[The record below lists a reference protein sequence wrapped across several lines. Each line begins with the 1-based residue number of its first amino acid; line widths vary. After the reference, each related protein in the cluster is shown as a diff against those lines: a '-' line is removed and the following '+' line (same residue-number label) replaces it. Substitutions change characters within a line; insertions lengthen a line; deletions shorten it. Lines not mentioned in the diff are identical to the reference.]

1 MLSPVASYCAAGLRL
16 LGAVACGFGRRLGFG
31 EGPFRFLLVGWRP
44 AGIEGVAGLVE
55 VDEQRGMVRGDG
67 LALSGFAVDLDE
79 DRSFRDGLGD
89 EQVVDAHAEVLVE
102 VTGAVVPPG
111 VLPGVGVL
119 RAEDVDEAPRTELG
133 EGAPLRL
140 RDVRTPMAGNR
151 VPDVRVRRG
160 DVEVASER
168 DRLAGVAG
176 LDEPPG
182 EALVPLA
189 LRMIERR
196 VSRAPVASV

>member
-1 MLSPVASYCAAGLRL
+1 RDSRSCVGPRLPPAATTPAVAECCSRRSLSAPGLRL
-16 LGAVACGFGRRLGFG
+16 LGQIAVAGFGRRLGFG

-111 VLPGVGVL
+111 VLPGVGVP

-133 EGAPLRL
+133 EG
-140 RDVRTPMAGNR
+140 
-151 VPDVRVRRG
+151 
-160 DVEVASER
+160 
-168 DRLAGVAG
+168 
-176 LDEPPG
+176 
-182 EALVPLA
+182 
-189 LRMIERR
+189 
-196 VSRAPVASV
+196 